1 MKTSIWTRIVDL
13 VAPRRC
19 VMCDGRL
26 DVEEEYLCLSCSNQ
40 LPRTLFHR
48 KPYDNPMAQLFW
60 GLMPVERVTAWF
72 YYAPHT
78 RTSQILYDLKYHHQS
93 DIGMVLGEAFASEI
107 KDSGF
112 FEGIDTIIPVP
123 LAKEREQQRGYN
135 QSLMIARGVSQATG
149 ISVMT
154 DVLRR
159 LHFSES
165 QTQLDRWERLKNVE
179 QQFQALHPE
188 VLQGKHVL
196 FIDDVVTT
204 GATLIACAQALQPK
218 VHNIRFS
225 VLSLGFTKT

>member
-1 MKTSIWTRIVDL
+1 MKSSIWTRLIDL
-13 VAPRRC
+13 IAPRRC
-19 VMCDGRL
+19 IMCEGRL
-26 DVEEEYLCLSCSNQ
+26 DAEEEFLCQACSRE
-40 LPRTLFHR
+40 LPRTHFHQ

-78 RTSQILYDLKYHHQS
+78 RTSQILYDLKYHHQP
-93 DIGMVLGEAFASEI
+93 DIGTVLGEAFASEI

-112 FEGIDTIIPVP
+112 FDGIDAIIPVP
-123 LAKEREQQRGYN
+123 LAKERERQRGYN

-188 VLQGKHVL
+188 ALQGKHIL
-196 FIDDVVTT
+196 LIDDVVTT
-204 GATLIACAQALQPK
+204 GATLIACAQALHPK
-218 VHNIRFS
+218 ANNIRFS